1 MPLRYRHIG
10 FSLSVSAQWLSAF
23 LTTFAGPIAIA
34 DTSVGWK
41 TWIWFLVFNVIAGPY
56 GKHSSPLTSNT
67 SFIHVALPPYNSPPP
82 LTPLPPSP
90 TDPPPKKSTSAAR
103 RPAAAR
109 SRRST

>member
-1 MPLRYRHIG
+1 MPLRYRYIG

-56 GKHSSPLTSNT
+56 GKHSPPPPLASNT
-67 SFIHVALPPYNSPPP
+67 SFIHVAPTPYNSPPP
-82 LTPLPPSP
+82 LNPLAPFS
-90 TDPPPKKSTSAAR
+90 SNH
-103 RPAAAR
+103 
-109 SRRST
+109 